1 MEDLYE
7 TEDYGGGLDEYSRA
21 PLPLP
26 TAGPTAS
33 AAGVT
38 ARTPLATYQSFFGVA
53 GPQRPTVLDVDRE
66 PDTVTLHGSYSIKY
80 GELLKQADKGRAL
93 ELRFEDGIERIEF
106 SNPKHRNFTDLPKG
120 VNVLKGTIKATQENS
135 LKIPLCV
142 SVNVPAP
149 GSLVEHGS
157 KSTEAHAPNGYLTFK
172 VQHKGVEEVTRVLS
186 PEAREYL
193 IQYPGQ
199 TAEDQ
204 DRMVTQ
210 VGNDPKTAHIQ
221 AHNPASFTVEHY
233 NAHPEIV
240 KSQKTI
246 GVNGTV
252 AFDERGRSY
261 VDHAIATEAK
271 AKAKAAIRGG
281 ITFCNLFTKDLVITL
296 WPSDYNTRVDGKP
309 VRVQGS
315 LARVHAEQTEKEAG
329 SRARASLILNDTT
342 FDVSCSVT
350 LSYITSSPNFE

>member
-1 MEDLYE
+1 MEDPYE

-21 PLPLP
+21 PLALP
-26 TAGPTAS
+26 TAPTTAS
-33 AAGVT
+33 AMGVT
-38 ARTPLATYQSFFGVA
+38 ARTPLATYQNFFGIEA
-53 GPQRPTVLDVDRE
+53 RAAAPSVLDVDRE
-66 PDTVTLHGSYSIKY
+66 PDTVTLHGNYSIEY
-80 GELLKQADKGRAL
+80 SELLKQADKGRAL

-106 SNPKHRNFTDLPKG
+106 SNPKHRKFTDLPKG

-149 GSLVEHGS
+149 GSLVENGS

-172 VQHKGVEEVTRVLS
+172 VQNKGVEEVTRVLA

-204 DRMVTQ
+204 DRMVNQ
-210 VGNDPKTAHIQ
+210 LGNDPKTAHIQ
-221 AHNPASFTVEHY
+221 VHNPKSFTTEHY

-246 GVNGTV
+246 GINGAV
-252 AFDERGRSY
+252 PVDERGRSY

-271 AKAKAAIRGG
+271 NNAKAAIRGG
-281 ITFCNLFTKDLVITL
+281 VTFCNLFTKDLVITL

-315 LARVHAEQTEKEAG
+315 LARVHAEQVKKEAG
-329 SRARASLILNDTT
+329 PLASKILNDTT
-342 FDVSCSVT
+342 FDVNCSVT